1 MKKFNRTGFQAYLIE
16 CIDNDYLTEL
26 NKPRGSDREKLIS
39 VYEIFKSETAY
50 NINRLGERKAF
61 SDWLAGLCGAVSL
74 VFMNGDIDDVLIQ
87 FDAITEKTS
96 AKKRD
101 EYILNWFDFC
111 ADRYLKLIQRALN
124 NNKINY

>member
-1 MKKFNRTGFQAYLIE
+1 MQKFNRAGFQAYLIE
-16 CIDNDYLTEL
+16 CIDIDYLTEL
-26 NKPRGSDREKLIS
+26 DKPHGSDKEKLIS
-39 VYEIFKSETAY
+39 VYEIFKSEMVY
-50 NINRLGERKAF
+50 NINRLGERRVF
-61 SDWLAGLCGAVSL
+61 SDWLAGLCGAVPL
-74 VFMNGDIDDVLIQ
+74 VFMNGDIEDVLIQ
-87 FDAITEKTS
+87 FDAITENTS

>member
-1 MKKFNRTGFQAYLIE
+1 MQKFNRTGFQAYLIE
-16 CIDNDYLTEL
+16 CIDDDYLTEL

-39 VYEIFKSETAY
+39 VHEIFKSEMAPD
-50 NINRLGERKAF
+50 ISRAGERKAF

-74 VFMNGDIDDVLIQ
+74 HFMTDDIEDVLIQ

-96 AKKRD
+96 AKKQ
-101 EYILNWFDFC
+101 EYYILTWFDFC
-111 ADRYLKLIQRALN
+111 ADRYMKLIQRALK